1 MGRSLLV
8 VSDSYYPGWR
18 AAVDGRPA
26 PLLRTNVLLR
36 GVPVPAGRHQVRLW
50 FDPLSVR
57 LGFALSALAL
67 VANGAALGSTGAGG
81 GGASSTERG
90 RQRRVRWAGRRRRAP
105 AP

>member
-1 MGRSLLV
+1 V

-18 AAVDGRPA
+18 AAVDGRPV

-50 FDPLSVR
+50 FAPLSVR
-57 LGFALSALAL
+57 LGFALSALTL
-67 VANGAALGSTGAGG
+67 VANGAALAWAGWTGRGGSSAARGLAG
-81 GGASSTERG
+81 
-90 RQRRVRWAGRRRRAP
+90 RVGWAGRRRRAP